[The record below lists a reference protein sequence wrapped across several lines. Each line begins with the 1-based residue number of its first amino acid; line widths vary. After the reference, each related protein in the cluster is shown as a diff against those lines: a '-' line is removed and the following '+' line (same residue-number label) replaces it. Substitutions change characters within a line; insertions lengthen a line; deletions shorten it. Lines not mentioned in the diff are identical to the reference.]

1 MEVLS
6 GIVER
11 VTFFSEESGWSVLK
25 VSPFNQA
32 KDLVTVTVHQA
43 KIFAGATVQFQGE
56 WTEHSQ
62 YGPQFKA
69 SQFFEKKPASSA
81 ALEKYLG
88 SGLIYGVGPKTAKKI
103 VSYFKQDTLDI
114 FEHDMEKL
122 KEVRGIAQRKL
133 EKIKKSWI
141 EHREIRNVMT
151 FLQTHGISTLFSVK
165 IYKKYGNNAISIVQE
180 NPYRLSKDIFGIGFF
195 SADRIAARLGI
206 SGQDPRRIKAAIRH
220 ILASSREEGHCYL
233 TLEQVCR
240 SIEKLLQEP
249 LDKLIPKYLREME
262 ENQEIKTRIVEDKE
276 TETYGY
282 YSKTLFYDEK
292 YVAEKIN
299 LLLKHRLNTE
309 RKRAQH
315 WIERFNSK
323 QKIPLTE
330 EQSASV
336 LGVIGQMFSILTG
349 GPGCGKTTTTR
360 AVVKL
365 ALAMGKRI
373 LLAAPTGRAAQ
384 RMEEVIGLPAQTI
397 HRLLVWNPSQGGFKK
412 NEENPLDT
420 DFIILDECSML
431 DISLTASLLK
441 ALNHHKTQVLFI
453 GDQDQLPSIGAGN
466 VLKDLIEVQ
475 KVPVFRLTQVFR
487 QGGESLIIKYA
498 HQINNGEVPQI
509 DSPFREPALWS
520 RGCDTLF
527 IDSEEVTQ
535 KELRFLHKVKF
546 ILKGQINK
554 KGDGLVKIEGP
565 KEDQFKKVS
574 RDNKEFF
581 LEEMSEH
588 ELNELKK
595 GNIKDKIFSIPKKFR
610 HIQIENLLATSS
622 EAEEIR
628 EILSN
633 VHPLSSLHYGIT
645 ASDMILKLYKDII
658 PKYLGKGLEIQILTS
673 MTRGSMGTFAL
684 NKKIQNEFNVN
695 SPNKK
700 QLLIGT
706 KIFRQGDRVI
716 QKKNN
721 YDLEVFNGDIGKVV
735 DMNLSSL
742 ELMVSYPAK
751 KGRIITY
758 KKENLMEL
766 DLAYAITIHKSQG
779 SEFNAVIIPIATQHF
794 KLLFRNLIYTGITR
808 AKKFVIFVGTRRA
821 LAMAVK
827 NIDNRQRQTFL
838 KELIHGDL

>member
-11 VTFFSEESGWSVLK
+11 VTFFSEETGWSVLK
-25 VSPFNQA
+25 VSPFNQP

-43 KIFAGATVQFQGE
+43 KIFAGATVQFEGE
-56 WTEHSQ
+56 WTEHAQ
-62 YGPQFKA
+62 YGHQFKA

-103 VSYFKQDTLDI
+103 VSYFKQDTIDI
-114 FEHDMEKL
+114 FEHEMERL
-122 KEVRGIAQRKL
+122 KEVRGIAQKKL
-133 EKIKKSWI
+133 EKIKSSWT
-141 EHREIRNVMT
+141 EHREIRNVMI
-151 FLQTHGISTLFSVK
+151 FLQTHGISTLFAVK
-165 IYKKYGNNAISIVQE
+165 IYKQYGNSAISIVQE

-206 SGQDPRRIKAAIRH
+206 SGKDPRRVKAAIKH

-240 SIEKLLQEP
+240 SIEKLLEEP
-249 LDKLIPKYLREME
+249 LDELTQIHLREME
-262 ENQEIKTRIVEDKE
+262 EDQEIRTRIVREKE
-276 TETYGY
+276 TETYCY

-292 YVAEKIN
+292 YVAEKVN
-299 LLLKHRLNTE
+299 LLLKHRLHEDT
-309 RKRAQH
+309 KRAQN
-315 WIERFNSK
+315 WIERYNSK
-323 QKIPLTE
+323 QNIPLTQ
-330 EQSASV
+330 EQNASV
-336 LGVIGQMFSILTG
+336 VGVMNQMFSILTG

-360 AVVKL
+360 AIVKL
-365 ALAMGKRI
+365 AIAMGKRI

-397 HRLLVWNPSQGGFKK
+397 HRLLVWNPSHGGFKK

-420 DFIILDECSML
+420 DFLIIDECSML

-466 VLKDLIEVQ
+466 VLKDLIAGQ
-475 KVPVFRLTQVFR
+475 KVPIFRLTQVFR
-487 QGGESLIIKYA
+487 QGKESLIIQYA
-498 HQINNGEVPQI
+498 HQINNGEIPQI
-509 DSPFREPALWS
+509 DSPFRRPDLWS
-520 RGCDTLF
+520 EGCDALF

-546 ILKGQINK
+546 FFKDKINK
-554 KGDGLVKIEGP
+554 EGRGLIKIEGQ
-565 KEDQFKKVS
+565 KEDQFKKVFQ
-574 RDNKEFF
+574 DNKEFF
-581 LEEMSEH
+581 LEKISED
-588 ELNELKK
+588 ELKELKK
-595 GNIKDKIFSIPKKFR
+595 GNMENKIFSIPKKFR
-610 HIQIENLLATSS
+610 HIQIENILATSS
-622 EAEEIR
+622 EVEEIK
-628 EILSN
+628 EILSRI
-633 VHPLSSLHYGIT
+633 HPLSSLHYGIT
-645 ASDMILKLYKDII
+645 ASDMILKLYKEII
-658 PKYLGKGLEIQILTS
+658 PKYLGKELEIQILTS

-684 NKKIQNEFNVN
+684 NKKIQNEFNVS

-700 QLLIGT
+700 QLTIGA

-721 YDLEVFNGDIGKVV
+721 YDLEVFNGDIGKII
-735 DMNLSSL
+735 DMDLSSL
-742 ELMVSYPAK
+742 ELMVSYPSK
-751 KGRIITY
+751 KSRIITY
-758 KKENLMEL
+758 KKESLMEL

-779 SEFNAVIIPIATQHF
+779 SEFSAVIIPIATQHF
-794 KLLFRNLIYTGITR
+794 KLLFRNLIYTGLTR
-808 AKKFVIFVGTRRA
+808 AKKFVIFVGTRKA

-838 KELIHGDL
+838 KELIHNV